1 MGKLFRL
8 SRAMKYS
15 LLLAAA
21 IISGFAPSAIVL
33 GGVGSFAA
41 VAWSLSLG
49 LGSLISLWGTL
60 GKNWVGEY
68 VGLPA
73 IIAPLLLFGI
83 LLIIGGGGGQAFT
96 LVRLFVGMIFVGFSF
111 STLAR
116 RSDVKFQK
124 MLADYENR
132 KKSGR
137 FGL

>member
-8 SRAMKYS
+8 SRAMKYT
-15 LLLAAA
+15 LLFAAA
-21 IISGFAPSAIVL
+21 VISFISPSSIVL
-33 GGVGSFAA
+33 GGVGSV
-41 VAWSLSLG
+41 VAIIWSLSLG
-49 LGSLISLWGTL
+49 LGSAISLWGTL
-60 GKNWVGEY
+60 GKNWVGEF

-73 IIAPLLLFGI
+73 IIAPLLLYGI
-83 LLIIGGGGGQAFT
+83 LLIIGGGGGDAFT

-132 KKSGR
+132 KKNGKV
-137 FGL
+137 GL